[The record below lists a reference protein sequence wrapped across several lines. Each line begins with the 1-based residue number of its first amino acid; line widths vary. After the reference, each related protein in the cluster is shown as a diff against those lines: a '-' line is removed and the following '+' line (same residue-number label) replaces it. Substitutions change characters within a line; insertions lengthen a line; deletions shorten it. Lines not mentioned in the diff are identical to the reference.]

1 MWMCVYIWTSNV
13 TCRHMQPAQTT
24 RQHINARIK
33 CVWILHNSITF
44 IGMLSISHTP
54 YTPHTVHC
62 MHAIHFHLYC
72 VRMANEEFGLCVVGM
87 RLMCNVFPTW
97 VNCLQSTANN
107 HLQYKLNAHNAPY
120 EQRAYSIQ
128 VKWIHFRSPHR
139 PDSRVRIY
147 VYYSNESSS
156 RKNSKYDRRKKLFEI
171 WYGFLYSPQFES
183 NLSCTRTQTMATK
196 PKIRMKKI
204 IRRFHSHATTMA
216 GNCVV
221 VPFDD
226 HHQQTCCN
234 SYSNSDSNANSVD
247 RWNCHC
253 HQVVIV
259 CHKI

>member
-147 VYYSNESSS
+147 VYYSNESGS
-156 RKNSKYDRRKKLFEI
+156 RKNSKYGRRKKTVRNLVRISIFAAI
-171 WYGFLYSPQFES
+171 WIQFELHTYADNGNKTKNKNEKNNS
-183 NLSCTRTQTMATK
+183 SISQSRYDNGWELCCCAVRWSSSANLL
-196 PKIRMKKI
+196 
-204 IRRFHSHATTMA
+204 
-216 GNCVV
+216 
-221 VPFDD
+221 
-226 HHQQTCCN
+226 
-234 SYSNSDSNANSVD
+234 
-247 RWNCHC
+247 
-253 HQVVIV
+253 
-259 CHKI
+259 